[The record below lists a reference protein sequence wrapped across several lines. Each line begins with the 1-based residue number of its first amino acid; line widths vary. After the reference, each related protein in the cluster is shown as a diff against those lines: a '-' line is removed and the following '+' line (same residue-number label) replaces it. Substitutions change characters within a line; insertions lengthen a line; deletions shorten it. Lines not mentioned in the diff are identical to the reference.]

1 MWWLNVLLT
10 LVKTATE
17 YNDKLFYAGLLDFI
31 R

>member
-17 YNDKLFYAGLLDFI
+17 YNDKLFYVGLLDFI